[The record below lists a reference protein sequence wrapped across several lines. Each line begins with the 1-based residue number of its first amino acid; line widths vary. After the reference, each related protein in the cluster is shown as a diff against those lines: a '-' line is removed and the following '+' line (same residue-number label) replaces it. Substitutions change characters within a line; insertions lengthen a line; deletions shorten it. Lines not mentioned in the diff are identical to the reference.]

1 MAQTLGTFFT
11 EASGVGQKEDWFVS
25 TTAASQM
32 ELTSNELSICLTNT
46 GMLGGQ
52 KASCGKAAICW
63 ASTAIFKA
71 AHLARFSE
79 HMRFA
84 ALSEAFKG
92 KSKSFKFSAT
102 KKKWWFS
109 NSLIQ
114 KQKKTYVKLYK
125 LVIHLPTDLLMCS
138 IT

>member
-1 MAQTLGTFFT
+1 MKIKQNRLFSALSFGTYKESRKFPWPKPWAHFFT

-25 TTAASQM
+25 TTAARQM

-102 KKKWWFS
+102 KKNDGF
-109 NSLIQ
+109 Q
-114 KQKKTYVKLYK
+114 
-125 LVIHLPTDLLMCS
+125 IH
-138 IT
+138 